1 MTFKYNNVYINNTAT
16 VVGPYEA
23 KGPFSKLYDKV
34 YKDFYFGE
42 KTWEQAE
49 VKSILDSV
57 AILLQKEGKTSGDI
71 DIHIGGDLL
80 NQIVATNYSSAKIGI
95 PLIGIY
101 GACSTS
107 TLSLMLASNMIEAN
121 QIKNAI
127 VTASSHNNGAE
138 KQFRNPVEYGGPKR
152 EYTTFTTTGCAAA
165 YLSNEKSNIKVESAT
180 VGTVVDM
187 DVTDVFNMG
196 AVMAPSAAKVISDH
210 LKDTGRTID
219 YYDLVLT
226 GDLGIVGKMILEE
239 YVKEEYKIDL
249 KKYDDSACMIFDTD
263 KQPVYMGGSGPAC
276 LPLVT
281 YTHIIDKM
289 KKGNLS
295 VMTKYEE
302 SKKGNLNKV
311 LLVATGALMNTGMC
325 NQHLSIPSISHAIS
339 LEAIK

>member
-1 MTFKYNNVYINNTAT
+1 MTFKYNNVYINNTST
-16 VVGPYEA
+16 VAGRYEA
-23 KGPFSKLYDKV
+23 RGPFKDMYDKI

-49 VKSILDSV
+49 IRSILDSV
-57 AILLQKEGKTSGDI
+57 EILLKKANKKTSDI
-71 DIHIGGDLL
+71 DVHIGGDLL

-107 TLSLMLASNMIEAN
+107 TLSLMLASNMIEAK

-152 EYTTFTTTGCAAA
+152 EYTTFTTTGCASA
-165 YLSNEKSNIKVESAT
+165 YLSSEKSKIKVESAT

-187 DVTDVFNMG
+187 GITDVFNMG
-196 AVMAPSAAKVISDH
+196 AVMAPSAAKVIYDH

-219 YYDLVLT
+219 YYDLILT
-226 GDLGIVGKMILEE
+226 GDLGIVGRAILKE
-239 YVKEEYKIDL
+239 YMKKEYNINL
-249 KKYDDSACMIFDTD
+249 KNYNDSACMIFDTD
-263 KQPVYMGGSGPAC
+263 NQPVYMGGSGPAC

-281 YTHIIDKM
+281 YTTILDKM
-289 KKGNLS
+289 KNGK
-295 VMTKYEE
+295 
-302 SKKGNLNKV
+302 LNKV
-311 LLVATGALMNTGMC
+311 LLVATGALMNTSMC

-339 LEAIK
+339 LEAVK